1 MKMNMKRQR
10 IVIKIGSSS
19 LTGKNGALSI
29 EKVRL
34 YVEAIANVKRAGHEV
49 VLISSGAVAAGFSK
63 LGYPTRPV
71 TIAGKQAAAAVGQAL
86 LMQAYID
93 EFAKHAMTPA
103 QLLLTRDDFSDQT
116 RYSNAYS
123 TLNELLKRGAIPIIN
138 ENDSISI
145 VELTFG
151 DNDML
156 SALVSGLCHAS
167 TLCMMTDVNG
177 LYDANPQTN
186 KNAKKIHYIP
196 KLTKELLALAG
207 DSGSSVGTGGMKSKA
222 SAAQTALSLGVDVF
236 IGKGEHVDMFLDIMT
251 GKGDG
256 TYIGSFQSEPVMPMK
271 KQWIA
276 LHSTSAATVTIDA
289 GAAQALLKGGK
300 SLLPV
305 GVVAVDGDF
314 TEGDVINVMNEQ
326 EELLGKG
333 KASMDIT
340 ELEHYR
346 KQRRAGS
353 KSPVVIHRDEWVP
366 INEALAELR
375 PST

>member
-1 MKMNMKRQR
+1 MKRQR

-19 LTGKNGALSI
+19 LTTKTGALSM

-34 YVEAIANVKRAGHEV
+34 YVEAIAKLKRAGHEV

-86 LMQAYID
+86 LMQAYIT
-93 EFAKHAMTPA
+93 EFAKHNMTPA

-156 SALVSGLCHAS
+156 SALVSGLCHANF
-167 TLCMMTDVNG
+167 LCLMTDVNG

-186 KNAKKIHYIP
+186 KNAKKIHYLP
-196 KLTKELLALAG
+196 KLTDELLALAE
-207 DSGSSVGTGGMKSKA
+207 DTGSSVGTGGMKSKA

-236 IGKGEHVDMFLDIMT
+236 IGKGTEPDMFLDILQ

-256 TYIGSFQSEPVMPMK
+256 TYIGTFQSEPVMPMK

-276 LHSTSAATVTIDA
+276 LHSTSTATVTIDA
-289 GAAQALLKGGK
+289 GAEDALLNGGK
-300 SLLPV
+300 SLLSV
-305 GVVAVDGDF
+305 GVIDVEGEF
-314 TEGDVINVMNEQ
+314 TEGDVIDVKNEQ
-326 EELLGKG
+326 GVLIGKG
-333 KASMDIT
+333 KTSMNMEDF
-340 ELEHYR
+340 ERYVKLR
-346 KQRRAGS
+346 QSDRSKKG

-366 INEALAELR
+366 IKKETMNR
-375 PST
+375 